1 VWVSVIIGVRGL
13 DDLLVL
19 GLLERKEDWNYLDE
33 VVVLGKQEIGTSRL
47 RWLVMLKA

>member
-1 VWVSVIIGVRGL
+1 VIIGVRGL

-33 VVVLGKQEIGTSRL
+33 VVVLGKKQEIGTSRL
-47 RWLVMLKA
+47 RWLVMLKV